1 MAISQSERRHL
12 YAQLLGVDVTG
23 KSGKELHQ
31 MVKDHKDGSQLNKI
45 AEKVIDRLSTDT
57 NAEERV
63 KGVLGEVLKELSS
76 DDDDESKTSSDAK
89 EHAVA

>member
-1 MAISQSERRHL
+1 MPISKSERRHL
-12 YAQLLGVDVTG
+12 YAQLLGVDVSG

-31 MVKDHKDGSQLNKI
+31 MVKDHKDGSQLEKI
-45 AEKVIDRLSTDT
+45 ADKVIEKLSTDS

-63 KGVLGEVLKELSS
+63 KNVLGEVLEELSS
-76 DDDDESKTSSDAK
+76 DDDDASKTSSDAK

>member
-1 MAISQSERRHL
+1 MAISKSERRHL
-12 YAQLLGVDVTG
+12 YAQLLGVDVSG

-31 MVKDHKDGSQLNKI
+31 MVKDHKDGSQLEKI
-45 AEKVIDRLSTDT
+45 ADKVIVKLSTDS

-63 KGVLGEVLKELSS
+63 KNVLGEVLEELSS